1 MIFFSDELVNKIKFN
16 FDKVF
21 HQIMNT
27 MLFKIYDTSMAFPK
41 NNNIQ
46 ILDVAEV
53 IKNIDSY
60 SKTTGIMIN
69 EIKVTDD
76 NKLLLLIFDYKII
89 IINETDLIFFKVF
102 FDRIK
107 GQTTLFFKNAQFKD
121 KFEEMLRKGQNDQ
134 KQIQI
139 SNKLFSKNSKENYQ
153 TDYPKKSIK
162 NNQSQI

>member
-1 MIFFSDELVNKIKFN
+1 MI
-16 FDKVF
+16 
-21 HQIMNT
+21 
-27 MLFKIYDTSMAFPK
+27 K

-46 ILDVAEV
+46 ILNVEEV

-139 SNKLFSKNSKENYQ
+139 NQTHFSQKIRRKIIKLIIRKSQLRTINRRYKMHSDAERNKANKMF
-153 TDYPKKSIK
+153 
-162 NNQSQI
+162 